1 VRLGLAVIPVIALML
16 GGIVWIT
23 SAQLALT
30 NQTSQL
36 AQRYR
41 EVQAEAR
48 RLQAQLAFSQGAVAA
63 QAASRLGYVQAPSG
77 SVTYLTA
84 PPRPAP

>member
-1 VRLGLAVIPVIALML
+1 MRLGLAVIPVIALML

-30 NQTSQL
+30 SQTSQL

-41 EVQAEAR
+41 EVQAETR
-48 RLQAQLAFSQGAVAA
+48 RLQAQLALGQGAVAA
-63 QAASRLGYVQAPSG
+63 QAGSRLGMVQAPSG

-84 PPRPAP
+84 PPRTTP